1 MDHAIHNNLHQ
12 NFGKHG
18 DKVCTGL
25 QSHTE
30 ATEAHLERAEIALSP
45 KNRTELLSEATWRE
59 QRHIMQAAQPLAETD
74 GLLKQLVSFVGG
86 KAC

>member
-12 NFGKHG
+12 NFGKHC
-18 DKVCTGL
+18 DEVCTGL

-30 ATEAHLERAEIALSP
+30 ATEAHLE
-45 KNRTELLSEATWRE
+45 RTELLSEATWRE
-59 QRHIMQAAQPLAETD
+59 QRHIMQAAQPLAEKLEAGTD